1 MNYLDYNIVLEGHF
15 SLSEQDK
22 FELFLKIMENELKKL
37 DNYSWQNVKQND
49 YLDKKTKFIYS
60 IYFYE
65 DLLSKIEE
73 AGLSDNEASYAKT
86 RWYNY
91 HSAKITESLFA
102 NSPKVKANINQYDKL
117 VDFSIDGVNFDHKGT
132 VFPAKISY
140 TLRQCFFNKKILIDW
155 LYRNQSS
162 QGRYHIGNRLFIV
175 FYDLKEQK
183 HWKLKSE
190 ISLIKNAIQNY
201 LNTFNKNN
209 LIMYSKE
216 KNILSDVIFIIK
228 D

>member
-1 MNYLDYNIVLEGHF
+1 MNYLNYSLVLKNYQYLTKQE
-15 SLSEQDK
+15 K
-22 FELFLKIMENELKKL
+22 FELFLKAMENELKKL

-49 YLDKKTKFIYS
+49 YLDRKTRFIYS
-60 IYFYE
+60 IYFYNE
-65 DLLSKIEE
+65 LLSKIKE
-73 AGLSDNEASYAKT
+73 AGLNENEASYAKN

-102 NSPKVKANINQYDKL
+102 NSPKVKANLNQYDKL
-117 VDFSIDGVNFDHKGT
+117 VDFSIDGINFDHKGT
-132 VFPAKISY
+132 VFPAKIPY
-140 TLRQCFFNKKILIDW
+140 TLKQCFFNKKILIDW
-155 LYRNQSS
+155 LYDNQSS

-183 HWKLKSE
+183 HWRLKSE

-201 LNTFNKNN
+201 LNTFNKDN
-209 LIMYSKE
+209 LITFSKE

-228 D
+228 

>member
-1 MNYLDYNIVLEGHF
+1 MNYLNYSLVLKNYQYLTKQE
-15 SLSEQDK
+15 K
-22 FELFLKIMENELKKL
+22 FELFLKAMENELKKL

-49 YLDKKTKFIYS
+49 YLDRKTRFIYS
-60 IYFYE
+60 IYFYNE
-65 DLLSKIEE
+65 LLSKIKE
-73 AGLSDNEASYAKT
+73 AGLNENEASYAKT

-102 NSPKVKANINQYDKL
+102 NSPKVKANLNQYDKL
-117 VDFSIDGVNFDHKGT
+117 VDFSIDGINFDHKGT
-132 VFPAKISY
+132 VFPAKIPY
-140 TLRQCFFNKKILIDW
+140 TLKQCFFNKKILIDW
-155 LYRNQSS
+155 LYDNQSS

-183 HWKLKSE
+183 HWRLKSE

-201 LNTFNKNN
+201 LNTFNKDN
-209 LIMYSKE
+209 LITFSKE

-228 D
+228 

>member
-1 MNYLDYNIVLEGHF
+1 MNYLNYSLVLKNYQYLTKQE
-15 SLSEQDK
+15 K
-22 FELFLKIMENELKKL
+22 FELFLKAMENELKKL

-49 YLDKKTKFIYS
+49 YLDRKTRFIYS
-60 IYFYE
+60 IYFYNE
-65 DLLSKIEE
+65 LLSKIKE
-73 AGLSDNEASYAKT
+73 AGLNENEASYAKT

-102 NSPKVKANINQYDKL
+102 NSPKVKANLNQYDKL
-117 VDFSIDGVNFDHKGT
+117 VDFSIDDINFDHKGT
-132 VFPAKISY
+132 VFPAKIPY

-155 LYRNQSS
+155 LYDNQSS

-183 HWKLKSE
+183 HWRLKSE

-201 LNTFNKNN
+201 LNTFNKDN
-209 LIMYSKE
+209 LITFSKE
-216 KNILSDVIFIIK
+216 RNILSDVIFIIK
-228 D
+228 

>member
-1 MNYLDYNIVLEGHF
+1 MNYLNYSLVLKNYQYLTKQE
-15 SLSEQDK
+15 K
-22 FELFLKIMENELKKL
+22 FELFLKAMENELKKL

-49 YLDKKTKFIYS
+49 YLDRKTRFIYS
-60 IYFYE
+60 IYFYNE
-65 DLLSKIEE
+65 LLSKIKE
-73 AGLSDNEASYAKT
+73 AGLNENEASYAKN

-102 NSPKVKANINQYDKL
+102 NSPKVKANVNQYDKL
-117 VDFSIDGVNFDHKGT
+117 VDFSIDGINFDHKGT
-132 VFPAKISY
+132 VFPAKIPY
-140 TLRQCFFNKKILIDW
+140 TLKQCFFNKKILIDW
-155 LYRNQSS
+155 LYDNQSS

-183 HWKLKSE
+183 HWRLKSE

-201 LNTFNKNN
+201 LNTFNKDN
-209 LIMYSKE
+209 LITFSKE

-228 D
+228 

>member
-1 MNYLDYNIVLEGHF
+1 MNYLNYSLVLKNYQYLTKQE
-15 SLSEQDK
+15 K
-22 FELFLKIMENELKKL
+22 FELFLKAMENELKKL

-49 YLDKKTKFIYS
+49 YLDRKTRFIYS
-60 IYFYE
+60 IYFYNE
-65 DLLSKIEE
+65 LLSKIKE
-73 AGLSDNEASYAKT
+73 AVLNENEASYAKT

-102 NSPKVKANINQYDKL
+102 NSPKVKANLNQYDKL
-117 VDFSIDGVNFDHKGT
+117 VDFSIDGINFDHKGT
-132 VFPAKISY
+132 VFPAKIPY
-140 TLRQCFFNKKILIDW
+140 TLKQCFFNKKILIDW
-155 LYRNQSS
+155 LYDNQSS

-183 HWKLKSE
+183 HWRLKSE

-201 LNTFNKNN
+201 LNTFNKDN
-209 LIMYSKE
+209 LITFSKE

-228 D
+228 